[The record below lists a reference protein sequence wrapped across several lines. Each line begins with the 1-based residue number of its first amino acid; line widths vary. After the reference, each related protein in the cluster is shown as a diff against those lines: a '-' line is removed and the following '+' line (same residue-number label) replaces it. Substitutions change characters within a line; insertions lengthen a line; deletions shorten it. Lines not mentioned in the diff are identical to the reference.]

1 MNHKSLRV
9 YAVVFAMI
17 AIFGCRGGNEAV
29 VDDEGVVDDEAVVD
43 DGGVVDD
50 EAVTPDASIVEKW
63 INPVDIGEAYPPVG
77 ELKTGD
83 IVVVARAGFGARGD
97 HKYEVGFIIDKP
109 PDDLHTYV
117 EGEVDDLLNAHL
129 KKQFDRAKVDYISTR
144 GGLTYIQTY
153 TFKRK
158 WRADGKREWVYD
170 QRNDW
175 GQSAGRRVK
184 PGFLPFVMLSEW
196 DDDSDDINLA
206 VGLDRMLKYNL
217 LIYLERQ
224 TQTVESE
231 VRRER
236 VFRLVPKDTPR
247 FSLDWENVPTDEF
260 PWIRIGDKGEYVKA
274 SVSILSHTEME
285 KIALPISIDVGTKN
299 IVIPAGHTFRPYRIL
314 SPSYKM
320 YEASEENW

>member
-17 AIFGCRGGNEAV
+17 AIFGCRGGNEVV

-83 IVVVARAGFGARGD
+83 IVVVSPRAFARVDR
-97 HKYEVGFIIDKP
+97 KYEIGFIVDEK
-109 PDDLHTYV
+109 PDDFQIYV
-117 EGEVDDLLNAHL
+117 EGEVDDLLNVYL
-129 KKQFDRAKVDYISTR
+129 KKHPVRAKIDYITTWN
-144 GGLTYIQTY
+144 GLTYIQTY
-153 TFKRK
+153 TFKRR
-158 WRADGKREWVYD
+158 WNADGKWEWVYD
-170 QRNDW
+170 ERLDW
-175 GQSAGRRVK
+175 GGSARRRVK
-184 PGFLPFVMLSEW
+184 PGFVSFVILSEW

-206 VGLDRMLKYNL
+206 IGLDRTLEYNL
-217 LIYLERQ
+217 LIYLELQ
-224 TQTVESE
+224 TQNVAGE

-236 VFRLVPKDTPR
+236 VFRLVPKDTPS
-247 FSLDWENVPTDEF
+247 FHLDWENVPTDEF